1 LVTPGID
8 ITSGGGSKQG
18 AGRFMLSIMFALL
31 FHGLL
36 FIVLQWVY
44 PLKPEEELEYTGPI
58 YVTIEESVPQVVKV
72 APEITEVSAA
82 APRETAL
89 APVVEETVKL
99 PKPQPTTPQ
108 AERPKSPT
116 LVPSVPRETVPK
128 PVVPRDLAPAEEEVL
143 TEGVRRVIIQA
154 DEKLPAGLEVPTLT
168 ESEKPAGIP
177 PEFLTQ
183 EEDEEKPSQLN
194 MSRLD
199 DAFVTNGES
208 TLQPSAEGSET
219 AAIPTEGPTEGDAVS
234 TGGPVIIWE
243 EEGAKRVLLSP
254 IKRPEIPSWV
264 EKEGLNLD
272 VAVSF
277 AVTPDGHT
285 SSFRV
290 ERSSGYSDVDASVLD
305 TVRKLKFNPV
315 SGDRTVRGRINY
327 VIRTK

>member
-1 LVTPGID
+1 MVTPGID

-72 APEITEVSAA
+72 APEITEISS
-82 APRETAL
+82 P
-89 APVVEETVKL
+89 PVVEETVKL

-199 DAFVTNGES
+199 DAFVTDGES

-219 AAIPTEGPTEGDAVS
+219 AAIPTEGPTEGLTGGDAVS

-264 EKEGLNLD
+264 NKEGLNLD
-272 VAVSF
+272 IVVSF
-277 AVTPDGHT
+277 AVTPEGHT
-285 SSFRV
+285 SSIKV
-290 ERSSGYSDVDASVLD
+290 ERSTGYPDVDASVLD

-327 VIRTK
+327 MIRTK

>member
-1 LVTPGID
+1 
-8 ITSGGGSKQG
+8 
-18 AGRFMLSIMFALL
+18 MLSLMFALL

-36 FIVLQWVY
+36 FIILQWVY

-58 YVTIEESVPQVVKV
+58 YVTIEEFEPEVVKA
-72 APEITEVSAA
+72 APEIMEISTA

-89 APVVEETVKL
+89 APAVEETVKL
-99 PKPQPTTPQ
+99 PKPQPSTPQ

-116 LVPSVPRETVPK
+116 LVPSIPRATLPK
-128 PVVPRDLAPAEEEVL
+128 PVVPRDLAPAEDEVL
-143 TEGVRRVIIQA
+143 TEGIRRVIIQA

-199 DAFVTNGES
+199 DAFVTDSER
-208 TLQPSAEGSET
+208 TPQPSAEGSEA
-219 AAIPTEGPTEGDAVS
+219 AAIPTEGPTKGPTKGDAVS
-234 TGGPVIIWE
+234 TGGPVITWE
-243 EEGAKRVLLSP
+243 EEGEKRDLLSP
-254 IKRPEIPSWV
+254 IKRPEIPPWV
-264 EKEGLNLD
+264 KKEGLNLE
-272 VAVSF
+272 VVVSF
-277 AVTPDGHT
+277 AVTPEGHI
-285 SSFRV
+285 SSFKV
-290 ERSSGYSDVDASVLD
+290 ERSSGYPDVDASVLD

-327 VIRTK
+327 VIKTK